1 MNEAPKN
8 GIIVEFLKSE
18 GLVSVPA
25 IRRSL
30 KHWQNSESRPTL
42 GPYLIEQ
49 EALKVD
55 QYVSLISKL
64 ETRIQ
69 PCSEC
74 EAPRYVPSKKT
85 ENASPCRRCG
95 NAQPPPPL
103 DPKIGAALT
112 YENYELKKLLGRGAM
127 GVVYQAIY
135 TPAKRLEALKI
146 MLPRFS
152 NERRSKRFDREC
164 AILAKLRHRN
174 IVGVHRAGEYAG
186 LKFLSL
192 TFVEGGDLKSH
203 MAENDLSVPEI
214 CGIASQIADG
224 LSASHK
230 EGVVHRDLKP
240 ANIFIDRH
248 GTPLIGDFGLAIDL
262 IESSRL
268 TRSGAAVGTPYY
280 MSPEQLIGAR
290 DEVGPQA
297 DIYALGVIIYQMA
310 TGKRP
315 FEGKNIPDLKDQIEK
330 KIFKPISEFRAD
342 VPEAL
347 EILVRRLLEPE
358 LKHRVSD
365 TQDLKEALEWI
376 ANPKGPEPELCKT
389 PKKAVWPVIAGL
401 AGLLL
406 IFLIA
411 LPFLFADDPKA
422 SGSLNIERKMERF
435 IANQSKE
442 TKALFLFIPNNPKSK
457 TAELATLRKRIGK
470 IRNKHPELF
479 TEKGGDQLVAELDR
493 ADALSLWLSG
503 GPENK
508 VKAIK
513 VLKGSERTNPLTL
526 DLARMQLAHGA
537 SQECLDLLESIKID
551 SLKPEEKR
559 RFYILRAELA
569 FFSGRFQECLLD
581 FDAVPDLPYRLLRLK
596 VEAATVEGQD
606 ERIREELEGEEFK
619 KGAEAVDHA
628 TLRALSLARLDPQQ
642 TWKRLN
648 LIQKR
653 NLNNPRTLRARALF
667 LKDLGWPEA
676 AREDLDRSLDSMSIK
691 LERWDLILL
700 SGQFSLD
707 EGRFTQAKSHF
718 QEVLNLV
725 QEWVPSNKQ
734 LSSAENISRRAS
746 LDRLRSRALLGL
758 GDVAD
763 LEKQS
768 KKADEYYSLAL
779 DIDPSHCLAY
789 VRKARRL
796 LRKGKVQQA
805 SKLLDKA
812 LPYEGT
818 GVAASLLRGQIALET
833 GFLKNAEQAYSV
845 AFARTRNS
853 AQRAD
858 TLLGLAKTI
867 EKAGRA
873 LEAKTIR
880 KRAAQQDCKDVTYRR
895 GQRLVNALT
904 GPALNNQPLI
914 KRLNHQIDRQCQI
927 RYFPAALMV
936 LKSAF
941 DLSGQRYPEARRKLA
956 QVQVW
961 NDQISDYHLMSG
973 ILNFQQNRA
982 RKAVQHFEKAEKLGS
997 PSARASFHKARA
1009 LIELGQPVDA
1019 LEAVNNAIEREPWQK
1034 QIYIL
1039 RADIYK
1045 NLGKLKEYK
1054 ADLIRIDSF
1063 TNIYDKAFEARIQ
1076 EAFKSYDSKTVW
1088 ELCDERPGRATTLF
1102 DYGRIVGVDSVRVE
1116 SLALSLLCLAQSIY
1130 RRPYLELNVLEM
1142 VNQLISFGN
1151 PKFLTAIDAIAKEKL
1166 RFSADR
1172 HFTLGSLEL
1181 FQWIKTEQKEGKLLE
1196 SLSHFEKLL
1205 DRRPDHKV
1213 AKTYHAF
1220 ILGMLG
1226 YTRFASKVLTKLDS
1240 QPKAEQIEYRFLT
1253 PTFYLAVIKARQND
1267 AASCYQK
1274 LAASDV
1280 KQRFTVI
1287 KEFKMLFPED
1297 MQRSTSFRDATG
1309 LR

>member
-1 MNEAPKN
+1 AAPKN

-18 GLVSVPA
+18 GLVSTPA

-30 KHWQNSESRPTL
+30 KHWQGSESRPDL

-69 PCSEC
+69 PCAEC
-74 EAPRYVPSKKT
+74 QAPRYVPSKKT
-85 ENASPCRRCG
+85 ENASSCRRCG
-95 NAQPPPPL
+95 NDNPPAPL

-203 MAENDLSVPEI
+203 MADNDLSIPEI
-214 CGIASQIADG
+214 CDIASQVADG

-290 DEVGPQA
+290 EDVGPQA

-315 FEGKNIPDLKDQIEK
+315 FEGKNIPDLKDQIDK
-330 KIFKPISEFRAD
+330 RDYKAISEFRAD
-342 VPEAL
+342 VPESL
-347 EILVRRLLEPE
+347 EILVKRLLEPD
-358 LKHRVSD
+358 LKHRVND
-365 TQDLKEALEWI
+365 TQALKEALEWI
-376 ANPKGPEPELCKT
+376 ANPKGAEPELCKT
-389 PKKAVWPVIAGL
+389 PKKAVWPLIAGL
-401 AGLLL
+401 AGILL

-411 LPFLFADDPKA
+411 LPFVFEVEPKTKR
-422 SGSLNIERKMERF
+422 NFDVQRKMERF
-435 IANQSKE
+435 VANQLKE
-442 TKALFLFIPNNPKSK
+442 TKALLQFIPNNPKAK
-457 TAELATLRKRIGK
+457 TDEIKTLRKRIAK
-470 IRNKHPELF
+470 IRSKHPQLF
-479 TEKGGDQLVAELDR
+479 SETGGDELVASLDR
-493 ADALSLWLSG
+493 GEALSLWLSG

-508 VKAIK
+508 AKAVKL
-513 VLKGSERTNPLTL
+513 LKGCQRSNVLTL
-526 DLARMQLAHGA
+526 DLARMQLAQGQ
-537 SQECLDLLESIKID
+537 SQQCTELLRSIKID
-551 SLKPEEKR
+551 SLKDPERR
-559 RFYILRAELA
+559 RFYILRAELS
-569 FFSGRFQECLLD
+569 FFSGRFQESLVD

-606 ERIREELEGEEFK
+606 ERIRKELEGKQVK

-628 TLRALSLARLDPQQ
+628 TLRALSLARLNPYQ
-642 TWKRLN
+642 TWRRLN

-667 LKDLGWPEA
+667 LKNLGWPEA
-676 AREDLDRSLDSMSIK
+676 AREDLDRSLQSMSIK

-700 SGQFSLD
+700 SGKFALD

-718 QEVLNLV
+718 QEALNLV
-725 QEWVPSNKQ
+725 QEWVPSNTP
-734 LSSAENISRRAS
+734 LSIAENINRRAT
-746 LDRLRSRALLGL
+746 LDRLHSRALLGL

-763 LEKQS
+763 LEK
-768 KKADEYYSLAL
+768 KGEKADEYYSSAL

-796 LRKGKVQQA
+796 LRQGKRQRA
-805 SKLLDKA
+805 SKLLEKA

-818 GVAASLLRGQIALET
+818 EVAARLLQGQMALES
-833 GFLKNAEQAYSV
+833 GFVKGAEKAYST

-853 AQRAD
+853 AERAD
-858 TLLGLAKTI
+858 TLLGLARTI
-867 EKAGRA
+867 EKAGRK
-873 LEAKTIR
+873 LEAQTIR
-880 KRAAQQDCKDVTYRR
+880 KRAAQHDCKDPVYRR
-895 GQRLVNALT
+895 GQRLINGLT
-904 GPALNNQPLI
+904 GPVLTDE
-914 KRLNHQIDRQCQI
+914 RLLLRVLRQIERQRQV
-927 RYFPAALMV
+927 RYFPAALTV
-936 LKSAF
+936 LNSAF
-941 DLSGQRYPEARRKLA
+941 DLSSQRYPEARRKLA
-956 QVQVW
+956 KVQIW
-961 NDQISDYHLMSG
+961 NDQIADYHLMSG
-973 ILNFQQNRA
+973 FLNFQQNQA
-982 RKAVQHFEKAEKLGS
+982 RNAVKHFEMAEKLGS
-997 PSARASFHKARA
+997 PSARANFHKARA
-1009 LIELGQPVDA
+1009 LIELRQPLDA
-1019 LEAVNNAIEREPWQK
+1019 LEAVNQAIEREPWQK

-1054 ADLIRIDSF
+1054 EELVRINSF
-1063 TNIYDKAFEARIQ
+1063 TNPYDAAFETRIQ
-1076 EAFKSYDSKTVW
+1076 EAFKTYNSKTIW
-1088 ELCDERPGRATTLF
+1088 KLCNERPGRATTLF

-1116 SLALSLLCLAQSIY
+1116 SLALSLLCLAQAIY

-1151 PKFLTAIDAIAKEKL
+1151 PKFLTAIDAIAKKKL

-1196 SLSHFEKLL
+1196 SLTHFEKLL

-1240 QPKAEQIEYRFLT
+1240 QPKAERKEYRFLT

-1267 AASCYQK
+1267 PASCYQK

-1280 KQRFTVI
+1280 QQRFTVI